1 MLTITPGVQLSDVSL
16 SRVFA
21 GHRRH
26 RNDHDDCFVE
36 DVDDLRDAI
45 SAASG
50 LRGVVR
56 VW

>member
-1 MLTITPGVQLSDVSL
+1 MTITPGVQLSDVSL